1 MLPGLTSKPLAYDP
15 EFDAADVEL
24 LGSLGFVVPSNEPS
38 LAVTGPTLFY
48 MPCCPRQ
55 LYSDV
60 LVSDGDAFCRADQA
74 RCTLNQQLAPSKG

>member
-1 MLPGLTSKPLAYDP
+1 MQCALAVALQQHILPSLASKPLAYDP
-15 EFDAADVEL
+15 EFDAADAQL
-24 LGSLGFVVPSNEPS
+24 LGSLGFDVPPHEPS

-60 LVSDGDAFCRADQA
+60 LVSDK
-74 RCTLNQQLAPSKG
+74 T